1 MADSAPGAG
10 TKGSA
15 RVSPTVITDARVGSS
30 REMASREKR
39 YAITMGIRT
48 ACFVSMIFVTGP
60 FRWVLLAGAIF
71 LPYIAVVLANQANT
85 KTKATQV
92 KPYEP
97 VAAPAITRGDVTPDE
112 VLEGELVDVDEV
124 SSRRSGLNG
133 SSALDGEDD
142 RWTRHDRVA

>member
-1 MADSAPGAG
+1 M
-10 TKGSA
+10 
-15 RVSPTVITDARVGSS
+15 SPTVITDARVGSS

-48 ACFVSMIFVTGP
+48 ACFVSMIFVDGP

-85 KTKATQV
+85 KTKVTQV

-97 VAAPAITRGDVTPDE
+97 IAAPQLTRGDQAPGE
-112 VLEGELVDVDEV
+112 VLEGELVDADEV
-124 SSRRSGLNG
+124 LTRRLGATG
-133 SSALDGEDD
+133 SSALDDEDE